1 MSKKVLIVY
10 GTRFGST
17 EEVSQEIAKI
27 LEKEGIE
34 PHLVNACKTR
44 EREWPSLENFEGIL
58 VGSGIRITQWT
69 KEPKKFLE
77 NYKKEFEKREKVLG
91 MFVCSALSLQDQA
104 KAKKMYLE
112 DIMEKIGVKADLYD
126 AFGPV
131 LDFSE
136 SSRIGF
142 LDRKMLA
149 AAVKGMAAETGITIN
164 EKARNDFRDWD
175 QIRRFAEQF
184 AALVKEK
191 S

>member
-1 MSKKVLIVY
+1 MSKVLIVY
-10 GTRFGST
+10 GTRYGTT

-34 PHLVNACKTR
+34 SHLVNACKTR
-44 EREWPSLENFEGIL
+44 EREWPSPENFEGVL
-58 VGSGIRITQWT
+58 VGSGIRIAKWT
-69 KEPKKFLE
+69 KEPTKFLE
-77 NYKKEFEKREKVLG
+77 NHKKEFEKREKVLG
-91 MFVCSALSLQDQA
+91 MFVCSALAVQDQA
-104 KAKKMYLE
+104 KAKKTYLE
-112 DIMEKIGVKADLYD
+112 DVMEKIGVKADLYD

-131 LDFSE
+131 LDFSK
-136 SSRIGF
+136 SSRMGF

-149 AAVKGMAAETGITIN
+149 TAVKDMSAEMGVTIDG
-164 EKARNDFRDWD
+164 KARNDFRDWD